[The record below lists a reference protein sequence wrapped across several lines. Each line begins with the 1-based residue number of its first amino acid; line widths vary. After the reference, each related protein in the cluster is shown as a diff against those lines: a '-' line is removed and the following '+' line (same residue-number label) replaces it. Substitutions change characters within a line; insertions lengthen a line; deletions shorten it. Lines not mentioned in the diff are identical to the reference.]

1 MQRLIMLLSVLFLFL
16 TSCSKENTMT
26 MNQIAEA
33 YVKLTLKIGLYD
45 ADYVDAYYGPAEW
58 RPAPDTVKSDDST
71 QIRALEK
78 ETDMLL
84 SQLKAL
90 PRTNFTELD
99 ELRHKFL
106 HKQLIAARTKT
117 QMLLGRKLTFDEE
130 AAELYDAQPPK
141 YDQPHFEEI
150 LKKLE
155 GILPGKGDIID
166 RANKFRDQFAI
177 PKAKLDTV
185 FKAAI
190 AEGRRRTLQRIKMPE
205 NESFVVEYV
214 TNVPWSGYN
223 WFKGNSFSVIQ
234 VNTDYPIF
242 IDRAVDLASHEGYPG
257 HHVFNTLV
265 ENRMMKEKGWMEYS
279 VMPLFTPQA
288 LLMEGS
294 ANYGIDVAFPASDR
308 MRFEKEILFPLAGLD
323 SSLAEKYYEIEH
335 LKKELAYSGNEAA
348 RGYLNGTMSKEEAIQ
363 WLVHYGLYPRD
374 RAEQRI
380 RFMDKYRAYVI
391 NYNLGQDMV
400 AQYIERNGGTPDN
413 PDKRWQLFEQLLST
427 PRTPSGL
434 K

>member
-1 MQRLIMLLSVLFLFL
+1 
-16 TSCSKENTMT
+16 
-26 MNQIAEA
+26 
-33 YVKLTLKIGLYD
+33 
-45 ADYVDAYYGPAEW
+45 
-58 RPAPDTVKSDDST
+58 
-71 QIRALEK
+71 
-78 ETDMLL
+78 
-84 SQLKAL
+84 
-90 PRTNFTELD
+90 
-99 ELRHKFL
+99 
-106 HKQLIAARTKT
+106 
-117 QMLLGRKLTFDEE
+117 
-130 AAELYDAQPPK
+130 K

-363 WLVHYGLYPRD
+363 WLVQYGLYPRD